1 MIDNPDARE
10 NKIFARADFFILI
23 FLPLQGIGYLF
34 YKNINASN
42 LAGWFSVVI
51 FSMTI
56 FCLILSCWF
65 VTSSLTI
72 SRKNTEKREPP
83 WLVFL
88 QLIRWY
94 VTSFLVITYD
104 LSFIFNVIR
113 GGYL

>member
-1 MIDNPDARE
+1 MTDNPDVRV

-34 YKNINASN
+34 YKNINPSN
-42 LAGWFSVVI
+42 LAGLFSVVV
-51 FSMTI
+51 FSMAI
-56 FCLILSCWF
+56 CCSLLSCWF
-65 VTSSLTI
+65 VIFSLTI
-72 SRKNTEKREPP
+72 SRKYVEKREPW

-104 LSFIFNVIR
+104 FSFIFKVVR